1 MNITVDSN
9 VLLSIFAKDSLYD
22 HASILMEKFSAHEY
36 IIDDCIYLE
45 LGVHFSKLEKLDES
59 LNILEVS
66 VFKGKEIDYEI
77 TLSAWKTYLQK
88 KKFVCP
94 SCKKTIH
101 PVCPRCQETLTFRQR
116 ILTDFLIGGFA
127 SANSD
132 GLITLDPTYYKNY
145 FPELPLL
152 D

>member
-59 LNILEVS
+59 LNILEVMI
-66 VFKGKEIDYEI
+66 V
-77 TLSAWKTYLQK
+77 
-88 KKFVCP
+88 
-94 SCKKTIH
+94 
-101 PVCPRCQETLTFRQR
+101 R
-116 ILTDFLIGGFA
+116 IINLLYQIVMDT
-127 SANSD
+127 NS
-132 GLITLDPTYYKNY
+132 LKV
-145 FPELPLL
+145 
-152 D
+152 